1 MPNDHQIVIEY
12 VGEVIRQRVADVRER
27 RYERSGIG
35 SCYMFRLNDGAFASR
50 RLLAVLVLLSPAP
63 TLLPRSSQFYLVIL
77 FHFQLATIHSNP
89 SPNKSK
95 CADAIVDATVRGNIA
110 RYINHCCDPNCD
122 SRVIS
127 VNESGTSSAPQF
139 AADSG
144 DGSGAGLIDPMQQKI
159 VIIARRPIE
168 AGQEITYGTFSDASE
183 LHICHLVSLLVCFCF
198 SICTLL
204 LSISRFA
211 DYKFPIEAEKISCSC
226 GALNC
231 IGRMN

>member
-1 MPNDHQIVIEY
+1 M
-12 VGEVIRQRVADVRER
+12 VRL
-27 RYERSGIG
+27 
-35 SCYMFRLNDGAFASR
+35 RLDFCLLCSPCSR
-50 RLLAVLVLLSPAP
+50 RLRLCFHYRLTFIWP
-63 TLLPRSSQFYLVIL
+63 FHI
-77 FHFQLATIHSNP
+77 HFQLSTINCNP
-89 SPNKSK
+89 SPNNSK

-144 DGSGAGLIDPMQQKI
+144 DGSGGGLIDPMQQKI

-168 AGQEITYGTFSDASE
+168 AGQEITYGTCFDASQI
-183 LHICHLVSLLVCFCF
+183 HFYHRASLLARIRF
-198 SICTLL
+198 SICTWLL
-204 LSISRFA
+204 PFSRSA